1 MADLEHSSQEVILD
15 ELTKL
20 RATILQNLSR
30 FGRNAT
36 GETGRS
42 MHVVMKP
49 DGGTLYGRKFF
60 DTLEIG
66 RGPTINPTPHHPT
79 LFQRILAWM
88 EAKGVYADDGNNI
101 SLAWAITKKIHKEG
115 TLLFR
120 EHKNSGRIQDI
131 YTSAVQRAIENISN
145 RLLELAKT
153 EVQTINL
160 HFAEET
166 KSL

>member
-1 MADLEHSSQEVILD
+1 MADNLHTSLEVIFD

-20 RATILQNLSR
+20 RTTILQNLSR
-30 FGRNAT
+30 YGRNAT

-42 MHVVMKP
+42 MHIVMKP

-79 LFQRILAWM
+79 LFQRIMAWM

-101 SLAWAITKKIHKEG
+101 SLAWAITKKIHAEG
-115 TLLFR
+115 TLLHR
-120 EHKNSGRIQDI
+120 EYKKSGRIQDI
-131 YTSAVQRAIENISN
+131 YTSAVQRAITNINN
-145 RLLELAKT
+145 RLLELATT

-166 KSL
+166 KQL